1 MSFSLIGIFA
11 VILEVVRPYLG
22 LIGLLAI
29 LIELG
34 LVISCFRKGNKQQ
47 CSFEPKTSDW
57 RWHRCI
63 CCVVAIVPMLTGAR
77 HSNLASVIDYLALF
91 GVSLGE
97 GNAVALVIWPLL
109 HVVTQSPAQ
118 TK

>member
-29 LIELG
+29 IELG
-34 LVISCFRKGNKQQ
+34 LVILAFRKGNKQQ
-47 CSFEPKTSDW
+47 CSLNLKRAIGVGIVAF
-57 RWHRCI
+57 
-63 CCVVAIVPMLTGAR
+63 VVLLLIVPMLTGAR

-91 GVSLGE
+91 GVSLG
-97 GNAVALVIWPLL
+97 GAIAVALVIWPLL
-109 HVVTQSPAQ
+109 HVVT
-118 TK
+118 TD